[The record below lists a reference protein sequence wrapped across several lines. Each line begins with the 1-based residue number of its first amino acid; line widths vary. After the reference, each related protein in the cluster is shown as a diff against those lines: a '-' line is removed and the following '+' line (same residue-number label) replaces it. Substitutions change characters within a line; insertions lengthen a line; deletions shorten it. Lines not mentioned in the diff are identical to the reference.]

1 MALLRFENVAVAAL
15 AGALPEH
22 VQKINMDPGHPR
34 AAYIASFV
42 KQTGVRQRH
51 FSITE
56 QTSTDLGYAALL
68 KALDRAG
75 WEATSL
81 DGLIFLTQTPDFNN
95 ATGNAFVL
103 HNHLGL
109 NQDTLAF
116 DIAQGCASFPYGLS
130 VCAALLQ
137 QPHISRLAMV
147 SGDTFW
153 PMYPSVEALLADP
166 VFLIGE
172 GSTALLL
179 EKRESPPIDISL
191 YSDGSGYHFLYG
203 PCAGVRNAWRSVPGI
218 MPNGEVYEGGK
229 GYMDGME
236 ITSFATM
243 RVVDS
248 IRAFLAHQGK
258 TVDDYDGLVL
268 HQANKQIVKTM
279 ARRLKV
285 DMSRVPTTM
294 ERLGN
299 TNGASVTLTMVDAYA
314 GCGKERL
321 NLLISA
327 FGIGLSWGVVSLTLE
342 SSVIVP
348 MLTCTNRFEDDF
360 LKPVPKGTA
369 GNF

>member
-1 MALLRFENVAVAAL
+1 MALLHFENIVIAAL

-22 VQKINMDPGHPR
+22 VQKIDMDPRHPR
-34 AAYIASFV
+34 AAYITSFV

-51 FSITE
+51 VSITE
-56 QTSTDLGYAALL
+56 QTATDLGYTALR

-75 WEATSL
+75 WEANSL

-137 QPHISRLAMV
+137 QPHIRRLAMV

-153 PMYPSVEALLADP
+153 PMYSSAEDLLADST
-166 VFLIGE
+166 FLIGE

-179 EKRESPPIDISL
+179 EKKESLPIDISL
-191 YSDGSGYHFLYG
+191 HSDGSGYHFLYH
-203 PCAGVRNAWRSVPGI
+203 PLAGVRNAWRSVPGI
-218 MPNGEVYEGGK
+218 MPNGEVYEGG
-229 GYMDGME
+229 GSYMDGME

-248 IRAFLAHQGK
+248 IKGFLGELGK
-258 TVDDYDGLVL
+258 GLDNYDGLVL
-268 HQANKQIVKTM
+268 HQANRQIVKTM

-285 DMSRVPTTM
+285 DMDKVPTTM
-294 ERLGN
+294 ECLGN

-314 GCGKERL
+314 DCKKERL

-327 FGIGLSWGVVSLTLE
+327 FGIGLSWGVVSLTIDP
-342 SSVIVP
+342 SVIVP
-348 MLTCTNRFEDDF
+348 MLTCSNRFEDDF
-360 LKPVPKGTA
+360 LKPVV
-369 GNF
+369 